1 MIEIYCVIEDPA
13 EDDFVCLLRKNEAGA
28 WGGLPVAESSAHL
41 FSAVKSAVG
50 GSVQHMWPL
59 CDRVRDEAP
68 AHGDRR
74 QPEKISRT
82 HLGAL
87 VGAEG
92 LLLDGEWAAVPF
104 DDASAMVPEGD
115 RRVLALAR
123 QGAWIHKVAQV
134 EQ

>member
-28 WGGLPVAESSAHL
+28 WGGLPVSESASHLSA
-41 FSAVKSAVG
+41 AVKNAVG
-50 GSVQHMWPL
+50 GSVQHLWPL
-59 CDRVRDEAP
+59 CDRVRDETP
-68 AHGDRR
+68 ERGERR
-74 QPEKISRT
+74 QPESLVRT

-87 VGAEG
+87 LGSDG
-92 LLLDGEWAAVPF
+92 LALEGEWAAVPF
-104 DDASAMVPEGD
+104 DDASRMVPEGD

-134 EQ
+134 ET

>member
-13 EDDFVCLLRKNEAGA
+13 EDDFVCLLRKNESGA
-28 WGGLPVAESSAHL
+28 WGGLPISETAPHL
-41 FSAVKSAVG
+41 FAAVKNAVG
-50 GSVQHMWPL
+50 GSVQHVWPL
-59 CDRVRDEAP
+59 CDRVHHEPRGD
-68 AHGDRR
+68 DRR
-74 QPEKISRT
+74 QPESLYRT
-82 HLGAL
+82 HLGAI

-92 LLLDGEWAAVPF
+92 LALDGEWAAVPF
-104 DDASAMVPEGD
+104 DDASKMVPEGD